1 MRRTLVLF
9 STLLLL
15 VALTLTV
22 SAYDKCATVNALS
35 LTYGSI
41 GATYETRHN
50 DTLSLVLGAR
60 ASFYALSR
68 AGFTGLAGV
77 RYYKDSTNMDGIYF
91 EGRGFAGITIYG
103 AGSSTT
109 FMIGPGVSGGYKYVF
124 DKGYT
129 VDVGLG
135 LGLPFYINTATG
147 FWVGFD
153 FEPRVALGY
162 SW

>member
-1 MRRTLVLF
+1 MKRTLVLF
-9 STLLLL
+9 SMLLIL
-15 VALTLTV
+15 VVLSLTV
-22 SAYDKCATVNALS
+22 GAYDKCVLVNALS

-50 DTLSLVLGAR
+50 DTLSLVLGAK

-68 AGFTGLAGV
+68 ASFAGLAGV

-91 EGRGFAGITIYG
+91 EGKGFAGVTVYG

-109 FMIGPGVSGGYKYVF
+109 FMIEPGVSGGYKYVF
-124 DKGYT
+124 DQGYT

-135 LGLPFYINTATG
+135 LGIPFYINTVSG
-147 FWVGFD
+147 FWVGVD
-153 FEPRVALGY
+153 FEPRVSLGY

>member
-1 MRRTLVLF
+1 MQRTLVLF

-15 VALTLTV
+15 VVLTLTV
-22 SAYDKCATVNALS
+22 SAYDKCVAVNALS

-50 DTLSLVLGAR
+50 DTFSLVLGAR
-60 ASFYALSR
+60 VSSYGLSR
-68 AGFTGLAGV
+68 ANFTGLAGV
-77 RYYKDSTNMDGIYF
+77 RYYKDSTNMDGIYL
-91 EGRGFAGITIYG
+91 EGKGFAGITVYG
-103 AGSSTT
+103 VGSSAT

-129 VDVGLG
+129 IDAGLG
-135 LGLPFYINTATG
+135 LGIPFYINTTSG
-147 FWVGFD
+147 FWVGVD
-153 FEPRVALGY
+153 FEPRIALGY